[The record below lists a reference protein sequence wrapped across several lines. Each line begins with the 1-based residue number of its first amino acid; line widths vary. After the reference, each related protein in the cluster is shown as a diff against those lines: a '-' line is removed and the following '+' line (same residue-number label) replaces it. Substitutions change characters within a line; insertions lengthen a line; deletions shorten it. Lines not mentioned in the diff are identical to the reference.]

1 MKRHLLQSISAI
13 CLLATLS
20 LASCSR
26 IEDNPGEEPGIQQPV
41 VNEMTFTATLSP
53 KSSATKSV
61 DASGATAWVSGEEIA
76 IYYATTNGH
85 ATATATVGTPN
96 PDGSAPITATLS
108 DAKNGTEVDFVYPA
122 YLHNGEGDIDE
133 SKLLTQQNGL
143 LTNGTKKSISRD
155 FDAAKGTGTIIV
167 HGSEASVS
175 GTISLT
181 NQVCICKFSF
191 SLTGGGMIDNIEQ
204 LEIYIDGKT
213 YSIVPSGYFS
223 SKTVYVAMLPT
234 SGADAMFGVYN
245 QGNAMAGGGVIL
257 YGENYVKLA
266 SNVTLEA
273 GKFYRN
279 IPIECQSATEYSGNR
294 TTTITIPDNGAIILN
309 NATVSVSERNGITTD
324 YGIDANGIIVLKG
337 NNRVATTYT
346 EFAGIK
352 IRAQGGTLY
361 IGGNGS
367 LVASAGPP
375 SLSGN
380 RGAAIGVDYN
390 MDGGYINIHGTI
402 ASLSVDGGIGGG
414 TKGDI
419 QGVIIDGVVNPT
431 GESTYPHLTRSGD
444 TWTHK

>member
-13 CLLATLS
+13 CLLATIS

-26 IEDNPGEEPGIQQPV
+26 IEDIPGEEPGIQQPV

-61 DASGATAWVSGEEIA
+61 DASGATAWVAGEEIA
-76 IYYATTNGH
+76 VYYQKTDDTHEAV
-85 ATATATVGTPN
+85 TATVGTPN

-108 DAKNGTEVDFVYPA
+108 NAKNGTEVDFVYPA
-122 YLHNGEGDIDE
+122 YLHDGAGDIDE

-143 LTNGTKKSISRD
+143 LTNDGTKKSISRN
-155 FDAAKGTGTIIV
+155 FDAATTTATLVTDGTTCGTT
-167 HGSEASVS
+167 A
-175 GTISLT
+175 TITMT
-181 NQVCICKFSF
+181 NRVCICKFSF
-191 SLTGGGMIDNIEQ
+191 SRTGGGSMIERIEK

-213 YSIVPSGYFS
+213 YSISPSS
-223 SKTVYVAMLPT
+223 SSVYVAMLPT
-234 SGADAMFGVYN
+234 SGADALFGVYKD
-245 QGNAMAGGGVIL
+245 GLAGEGVTL

-279 IPIECQSATEYSGNR
+279 IPIECISAQEYSGTR

-309 NATVSVSERNGITTD
+309 NATVSVTENNGITT
-324 YGIDANGIIVLKG
+324 ASTSSNGIIVLKG
-337 NNRVATTYT
+337 NNIVTTSQRLL
-346 EFAGIK
+346 AGIRIEHSDTK
-352 IRAQGGTLY
+352 LF

-367 LVASAGPP
+367 LEAHAAPEHYEK
-375 SLSGN
+375 
-380 RGAAIGVDYN
+380 RGAAIGVDCEGQ
-390 MDGGYINIHGTI
+390 GGYINIHGTI
-402 ASLSVDGGIGGG
+402 ASLSADGGIGVG
-414 TKGDI
+414 TAGNIKE
-419 QGVIIDGVVNPT
+419 VIIDGVVNPT